1 MHQRFKKDLKSKKR
15 FEIDLNS
22 SQSFPR
28 VTAIHV
34 VVVIVGAFVG
44 SAGFGFSDV
53 IVNICLNVLWTNNFN
68 EEALLQSLLCL
79 LLM

>member
-1 MHQRFKKDLKSKKR
+1 MTLGLHCFK
-15 FEIDLNS
+15 S

-53 IVNICLNVLWTNNFN
+53 IVNICLNVLWTNNLN

-79 LLM
+79 LLMWRTPPECGSL